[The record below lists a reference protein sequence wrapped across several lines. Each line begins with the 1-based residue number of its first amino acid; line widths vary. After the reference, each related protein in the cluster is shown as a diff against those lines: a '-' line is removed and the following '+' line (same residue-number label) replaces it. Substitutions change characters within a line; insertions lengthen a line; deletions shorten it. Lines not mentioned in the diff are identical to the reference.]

1 MPVREV
7 TSQGQYQT
15 ILSDAGATRL
25 VVVDFT
31 AAWCGPCQII
41 KPVFEKL
48 SNTYKHVVFV
58 KVDVDQNQEVA
69 AVAGVS
75 AMPTFQFFKA
85 SKKVAE
91 LKGANPTQLEA
102 LIKQHQGPVDDA
114 SESGSSSGSVAG
126 LVPGHND
133 LTDQV
138 TLNQVDCLNQQN
150 VKNVRN
156 ALKTDETFLESDV
169 DEQLIISVPFNQSI
183 KLHSIKIV
191 PKDIAHA
198 PKTVKVYV
206 NKLTL
211 GFDETDSVEETQTI
225 VLSEKDYEGNGL
237 IPLRFVKFQNV
248 NSVILFVE
256 DNLGEEETTQIKQ
269 LIFVGS
275 PLDSTDM
282 SALKKV
288 EHDH

>member
-1 MPVREV
+1 MPVKGI
-7 TSQGQYQT
+7 TSQADYQN
-15 ILSDAGATRL
+15 ILSSAGATKL

-31 AAWCGPCQII
+31 AAWCGPCQTI
-41 KPVFEKL
+41 KPIFEKL
-48 SNTYKHVVFV
+48 SNQYKHVVFV
-58 KVDVDQNQEVA
+58 KVDVDEHQEVA
-69 AVAGVS
+69 AVAGVT

-85 SKKVAE
+85 SQKIAE
-91 LKGANPTQLEA
+91 MKGANAAELER
-102 LIKQHQGPVDDA
+102 LIKQHQGPVEDA
-114 SESGSSSGSVAG
+114 AGGSGSGTLVA
-126 LVPGHND
+126 GHND
-133 LTDQV
+133 ISDQI

-150 VKNVRN
+150 ANHIRN
-156 ALKTDETFLESDV
+156 ALKADDTFLESDV
-169 DEQLIISVPFNQSI
+169 DEQLIISVPFNQAV
-183 KLHSIKIV
+183 KLHSLKIV

-198 PKTVKVYV
+198 PRTIKLYV
-206 NKLTL
+206 NKLAL
-211 GFDETDSVEETQTI
+211 GFDETDSVEETQAI

-248 NSVILFVE
+248 TSLIIFIE

-269 LIFVGS
+269 LMFIGS

>member
-1 MPVREV
+1 MPVKTI
-7 TSQGQYQT
+7 TSQSDYQS
-15 ILSDAGATRL
+15 ILSDGGATKL

-31 AAWCGPCQII
+31 AAWCGPCQTI

-48 SNTYKHVVFV
+48 SNQYRHVTFV
-58 KVDVDQNQEVA
+58 KVDVDEFQEVA
-69 AVAGVS
+69 AVAGVT

-85 SKKVAE
+85 SKKIAE
-91 LKGANPTQLEA
+91 MKGANPTQLEA
-102 LIKQHQGPVDDA
+102 LIKQHQGPVEDA
-114 SESGSSSGSVAG
+114 EGGSSSSSAG
-126 LVPGHND
+126 LVAGHGD
-133 LTDQV
+133 VTEII
-138 TLNQVDCLNQQN
+138 TLNQVDCLNQQTAN
-150 VKNVRN
+150 HIRN
-156 ALKTDETFLESDV
+156 ALKADETFLESDV
-169 DEQLIISVPFNQSI
+169 DEQLIVSVPFNQAI

-198 PKTVKVYV
+198 PKTIKLYV

-225 VLSEKDYEGNGL
+225 VLSEKEYEANGV

-248 NSVILFVE
+248 TSVILFIE

-269 LIFVGS
+269 LIFIGS